1 MEQNKHF
8 SPLHVHTEYS
18 LLDGALKIKDYYE
31 FAKKEG
37 WKSVAITD
45 HGNVFGAIKF
55 FQQAK
60 KAGIKAILGCEM
72 YFTPDHTEKV
82 SVEKKYYHLTI
93 LVQNEVGYSNLCRLS
108 AFSYQKGFYFKPR
121 IDFKILEENSE
132 GLIILSGC
140 VGGYIGQLILED
152 RFDEAANTAKWFQR
166 VFPERYFFELQP
178 DIYHEDQRTVNA
190 HLLKL
195 GKELGIDCVAT
206 PDAHYLKPEHN
217 MAHEVMLSIGTKN
230 LLSDPDR
237 YTFGE
242 FRGHLKTTQEM
253 LSFFQGN
260 EEVVWNSG
268 KIADMCQFEFKFG
281 TLMFPQFEVPEGH
294 TQETYFEK
302 ICWDGLDRI
311 FEQGLVA
318 SELRTKYNE
327 RLEIETALIK
337 KMGFVGYFLVVSDFI
352 AWAKEQKIPVGPG
365 RGSAAGSLAA
375 WCMQITNVDPLAYNL
390 LFERFLNPERVSL
403 PDVDIDF
410 CIQGREVVIDYVKE
424 KYGRDCVCQIIT
436 FGTMA
441 AKGVVKDVARTLGLS
456 FQDSQVIT
464 DLIPEQLKITL
475 KEAIEQEPLLA
486 KMIQENPKIKELF
499 DICFVLEGTT
509 RHASKHAAGIVISPK
524 PLQDV
529 IPLYIPPKTTDLV
542 TQYDMTVLEDVGFLK
557 MDFLGL
563 KNLTVIDNAV
573 RQVKKR
579 YGIEI
584 NLDKLRI
591 DDEKTFELLGK
602 GKTNGIFQFEGSGVT
617 DVMTKLKPSKFED
630 LIAVNAL
637 YRPGP
642 LGSGM
647 VDDFIDGRHGRKEP
661 VYMFEELRPVL
672 EETYG
677 VIVYQEQVMKI
688 ASVIGGYTL
697 GGADLLRRAMGK
709 KKPEEM
715 AKQKSIFLA
724 GAEQKGFNLEKA
736 DRLFE
741 LMAYFAGYGFNKYH
755 YTAYALIAYQTAYLK
770 THYPKEF
777 ISAMLTFETS
787 DPDKLQEYLQN
798 AKEVDVKIFPPDI
811 NRSEIEFIAIDE
823 GVLYGFQG
831 IKNVGDA
838 CLKEIIEQRNKG
850 PFTSLYDFCKRINL
864 RVANKRVL
872 ENFIYSGAMDNL
884 PGSRAQKIAKLDAI
898 IAKAAAEKEAEKS
911 GQTNLFNFSSAG
923 SKTMS
928 NDNAAP
934 TFDDIP
940 DFKLSFK
947 LEKEKEVLG
956 LYLSAHPLAEYKF
969 LVDLLQKSSLYPK
982 DFNEVLNKKV
992 CFIGLVLSSK
1002 NISTKAGKK
1011 MAFVNLEDYF
1021 GTKIEG
1027 IVFPML
1033 FEKLEDAVNIGS
1045 WGSVLISGVCEK
1057 AGELIKVKIET
1068 ITPCHKMFNDKSLKL
1083 NFSVDVGQ
1091 SIDYETVCELSQ
1103 IFSEGGTAHLK
1114 IKFKENA
1121 SFLCLETQT
1130 PKTVDFLKL
1139 ENAVM
1144 QQKINVEIGL

>member
-741 LMAYFAGYGFNKYH
+741 LMAYFAGYGFNKSH
-755 YTAYALIAYQTAYLK
+755 SAAYALIAYQTAYLK